1 MAKVQAINGGD
12 VQVKDKSRAK
22 TWVKSH
28 QIQGGANVNLPY
40 LERGATKFS
49 GASF

>member
-28 QIQGGANVNLPY
+28 QIQGGANVKPTTFG
-40 LERGATKFS
+40 ERS
-49 GASF
+49 Y